1 MTTKNII
8 LNNGRSMNDK
18 YSEQIIDH
26 FSNPRNVGEIANADG
41 IGLAGNPICGDVMQI
56 SIKVENGIICDAKFK
71 TFGCAAAIASSSMAT
86 ELIIGKRIE
95 EAKKITNQL
104 VTEALG
110 GMPRHKIHCSVL
122 VEQALKKALEDYYQ
136 KL

>member
-1 MTTKNII
+1 
-8 LNNGRSMNDK
+8 MNDK